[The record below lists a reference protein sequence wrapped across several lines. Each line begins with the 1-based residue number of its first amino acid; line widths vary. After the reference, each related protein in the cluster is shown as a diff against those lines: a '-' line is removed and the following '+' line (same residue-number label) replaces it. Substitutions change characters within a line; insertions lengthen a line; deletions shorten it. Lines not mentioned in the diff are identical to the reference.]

1 MRDFFHHLF
10 VPRESNNHR
19 AKILHHQ
26 SILIVIIFLLV
37 GQLFINI
44 AKTNFSS
51 VLGTTIDIS
60 SQELLIITNQK
71 RQSEGFTSL
80 TLNDQLSQAAAL
92 KAKDMFTKNYWAHT
106 SPDGTSPWTFFKKV
120 GYDYTYA
127 GENLA
132 RGFTSSGSIVDAW
145 MASTS
150 HRENV
155 LSKNYQEVGFAIVQ
169 GKLMGEDTTLI
180 VEMFGGKN
188 LSPLAAKPEN
198 SLQPVVPSVISLESA
213 LGQQSIAAV
222 SAQSLISVNSLTK
235 NLSTLILVIFIV
247 TLLSDMIIIE
257 RKKISR
263 LVGHNMDHLAFLGA
277 ILLFVILFST
287 RVILQ

>member
-188 LSPLAAKPEN
+188 LSPLAAKQEN
-198 SLQPVVPSVISLESA
+198 SLQPVVPSVMPLESA

-287 RVILQ
+287 GVILQ